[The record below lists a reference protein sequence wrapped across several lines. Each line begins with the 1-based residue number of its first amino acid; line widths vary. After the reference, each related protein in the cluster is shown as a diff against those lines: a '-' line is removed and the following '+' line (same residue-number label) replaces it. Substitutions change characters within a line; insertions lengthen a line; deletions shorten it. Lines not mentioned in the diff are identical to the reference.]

1 MRLSLK
7 LFKILLIILDV
18 VKQKDIVLFKTSK
31 DFKEIFYSKRQ
42 GRRLDKIRIFAIIF
56 LSDEEVSFILGIFA
70 LFSFSI
76 RPRIT

>member
-7 LFKILLIILDV
+7 LFKIFLIILDV
-18 VKQKDIVLFKTSK
+18 VKQKDIVLFKTSE
-31 DFKEIFYSKRQ
+31 DFKEIFYIKRQ